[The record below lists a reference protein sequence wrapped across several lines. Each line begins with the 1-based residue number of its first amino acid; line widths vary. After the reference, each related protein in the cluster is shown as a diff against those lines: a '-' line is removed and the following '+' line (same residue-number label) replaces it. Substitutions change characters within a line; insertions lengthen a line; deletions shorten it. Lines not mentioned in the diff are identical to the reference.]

1 MEVVATYY
9 WQNNKG
15 DVIAGYIEFGE
26 DEEGNPDYGSA
37 KYVHALYLADGTC
50 IPLEVSDDEYVS
62 GAVSDEADNFYLG
75 SGSRIYRVNE
85 DGSLEV
91 LMELSGYCDYLTVC
105 GKYLMIQ

>member
-1 MEVVATYY
+1 M
-9 WQNNKG
+9 
-15 DVIAGYIEFGE
+15 
-26 DEEGNPDYGSA
+26 
-37 KYVHALYLADGTC
+37 
-50 IPLEVSDDEYVS
+50 SDDEYVS

-105 GKYLMIQ
+105 GKYLMIQGTDLQIYDLEEKKMAEQDPVLSEFLEPWLGQQGDVGSRPYLL